1 MDVVISVDTSVAHLS
16 GALAKKTYLLLPY
29 CPDWR
34 WMLNR
39 TDSPWYDSMK
49 IYRQE
54 FANNWQSTFQKLS
67 DDLKKNLLN

>member
-16 GALAKKTYLLLPY
+16 GALAKKTFLLLPY

-34 WMLNR
+34 WMLER
-39 TDSPWYDSMK
+39 TDTPWYDSMK

-54 FANNWQSTFQKLS
+54 FSNDWTSTFTKLAQ
-67 DDLKKNLLN
+67 DLKKELIN